1 MDIENRPIEGAII
14 TDDSSSSVSTSYHNG
29 TYKLSVGEGWTY
41 YYLNINL
48 INVNYLS
55 VIILNFIIKVSELYE

>member
-29 TYKLSVGEGWTY
+29 SYKLSVREGAF
-41 YYLNINL
+41 IL
-48 INVNYLS
+48 IYT
-55 VIILNFIIKVSELYE
+55 